1 MTDPRSSR
9 PEPVSNRV
17 VLLGAVGLVVVLLLG
32 ILIVVLAGD
41 DTPAGSPPTSAPV
54 PITTPDGAVV
64 PSGDSPSII
73 PRPNEGTGPVE
84 AGDPGGAA
92 QLALFGLL
100 ALSIAGIGFMIFH
113 GGKKTQANRARW
125 LAAAEQPEPPA
136 TGSTEPHSTETQ
148 ANETLDSPSDHSPT

>member
-9 PEPVSNRV
+9 PEPVSNRI
-17 VLLGAVGLVVVLLLG
+17 VLLGAVGLVVILLLG

-41 DTPAGSPPTSAPV
+41 DTPAGSPPTSAP
-54 PITTPDGAVV
+54 ITVITPDGSVV
-64 PSGDSPSII
+64 PGGDRPSII
-73 PRPNEGTGPVE
+73 PRPNEGTGPTE

-100 ALSIAGIGFMIFH
+100 ALSIGGIGFMIFR

-136 TGSTEPHSTETQ
+136 TGSTE
-148 ANETLDSPSDHSPT
+148 ANPTKSPDSPSDHSPA

>member
-9 PEPVSNRV
+9 PEPVSNRI
-17 VLLGAVGLVVVLLLG
+17 VLLGAVGLVVILLLG
-32 ILIVVLAGD
+32 ILIVVLSGD

-54 PITTPDGAVV
+54 TVTTPDGSLV
-64 PSGDSPSII
+64 PDGDRPSII
-73 PRPNEGTGPVE
+73 PRPNEGTGPTE
-84 AGDPGGAA
+84 AGDPGGSA

-100 ALSIAGIGFMIFH
+100 VLSIGGIGFMVFH

-136 TGSTEPHSTETQ
+136 TGSTEAQATETQ
-148 ANETLDSPSDHSPT
+148 ATETRDSPSDHSSA